1 MRTFNNDEW
10 RTSIIAAIPRDIGSA
25 RNSITP
31 SSSLPN
37 KSGDGDKVADLNELQ
52 VADSNILYNNIE
64 MSASQPT
71 DEEGLTADTSNSTTV
86 NV

>member
-10 RTSIIAAIPRDIGSA
+10 RTSIIAAIPRDIDST

-52 VADSNILYNNIE
+52 VADSNSLYNNIAVT
-64 MSASQPT
+64 ASQMT
-71 DEEGLTADTSNSTTV
+71 DEEGLTVDTSNITAV
-86 NV
+86 IV